1 MTTTSYV
8 ISLAL
13 PYAIIADFIG
23 MNVDHLASETNEE
36 PFILSN
42 QVCACYSTVNNLPAV
57 ARRIF
62 DTWADGMTA
71 PLFHIYGQFAHDYD
85 PARFTRIQS
94 TPEICQE
101 TRWRALTNP

>member
-23 MNVDHLASETNEE
+23 MNVDYLASETNEK

-42 QVCACYSTVNNLPAV
+42 QVCVCYSTVNNLPAV

-71 PLFHIYGQFAHDYD
+71 PLSHI
-85 PARFTRIQS
+85 RTVRS
-94 TPEICQE
+94 
-101 TRWRALTNP
+101 